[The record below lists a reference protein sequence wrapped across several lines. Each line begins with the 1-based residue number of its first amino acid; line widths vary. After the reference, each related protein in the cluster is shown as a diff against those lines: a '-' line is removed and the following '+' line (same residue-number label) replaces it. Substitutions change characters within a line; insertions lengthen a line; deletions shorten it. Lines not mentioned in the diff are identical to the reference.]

1 MAEQQQATKKAAA
14 TKTAARKPM
23 KRASYD
29 SLDEVPDA
37 DQGNGTLVRDVHM
50 YGEVYPAGTKAK
62 DLPDGVMEVLA
73 KNEKAWA
80 HDEPEDDEDE

>member
-1 MAEQQQATKKAAA
+1 MADQQITKKAASSR
-14 TKTAARKPM
+14 TASKQM

-29 SLDEVPDA
+29 SLDQVPDA

-50 YGEVYPAGTKAK
+50 YGEVYKAGTKAG
-62 DLPDGVMEVLA
+62 DLPEGVREVLA

-80 HDEPEDDEDE
+80 HDESDEDE